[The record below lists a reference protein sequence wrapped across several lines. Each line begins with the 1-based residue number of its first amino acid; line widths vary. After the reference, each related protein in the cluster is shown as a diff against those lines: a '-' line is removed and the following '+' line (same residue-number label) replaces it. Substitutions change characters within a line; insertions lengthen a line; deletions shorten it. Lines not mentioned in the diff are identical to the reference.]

1 MKIETSAKL
10 AELASELNARPRP
23 PMKLLVSLGTC
34 GIAAGTMP
42 VLQAIHDEIAERRL
56 ENAVEV
62 CEVGCMGLCYVEPVI
77 MLLDRDSGKRLIYGD
92 VTPQQIPAILAAG
105 TEAPA
110 TGTRTL
116 DRTWYYPEIEAPASK
131 EEFQARIVLRNTGR
145 INPENID
152 EYIAEGGYAAL
163 SQVLTGMKPEDVI
176 STIIASGLR
185 GRGGGGFPTGKK
197 WQFAAA
203 QPKGEK
209 FIICNADEGD
219 PGAFMDRAVL
229 EGDPHSVLEAMA
241 IGGYAIGASTGVIYI
256 RAEYPLAVKR
266 LQIAIKQAEERGLLG
281 RNLFGSG
288 FDFDIQIKFGAGA
301 FVCGEETAL
310 IHSIEGMRGEPTVKP
325 PFPAVQGLWKKPSV
339 VNNVETYANVCA
351 IIRKGADW
359 FRTIGTEGSA
369 GTKVFALAGKISNVG
384 LVEVPMGSTLR
395 EIIFGIGG
403 GIKNGRDFKAV
414 QTGGPSGGCITK
426 TNLDLPIDYE
436 TLKGIG
442 SMMGSGGMIVMDED
456 DCMVNIAKFFLEFTL
471 DESCGKCTPCRIG
484 NRRLYEML
492 EEITDGRGT
501 PETLEKLRTLSA
513 VIKDTALCGLGQT
526 SPNPVLSTMNN
537 FADEY
542 MAHVKDGKCPAG
554 VCAKLIHYEIT
565 DKCVGCG
572 LCIRHCPVNCISG
585 ERKLRHEIDQAKC
598 IKCGACFGVCKFHA
612 VEKH

>member
-34 GIAAGTMP
+34 GIAAGTLP

-152 EYIAEGGYAAL
+152 EYIAEGGYNAL

-241 IGGYAIGASTGVIYI
+241 IEIGRAS
-256 RAEYPLAVKR
+256 RR
-266 LQIAIKQAEERGLLG
+266 ER
-281 RNLFGSG
+281 
-288 FDFDIQIKFGAGA
+288 
-301 FVCGEETAL
+301 V
-310 IHSIEGMRGEPTVKP
+310 
-325 PFPAVQGLWKKPSV
+325 
-339 VNNVETYANVCA
+339 
-351 IIRKGADW
+351 
-359 FRTIGTEGSA
+359 
-369 GTKVFALAGKISNVG
+369 
-384 LVEVPMGSTLR
+384 
-395 EIIFGIGG
+395 
-403 GIKNGRDFKAV
+403 
-414 QTGGPSGGCITK
+414 
-426 TNLDLPIDYE
+426 
-436 TLKGIG
+436 
-442 SMMGSGGMIVMDED
+442 
-456 DCMVNIAKFFLEFTL
+456 
-471 DESCGKCTPCRIG
+471 
-484 NRRLYEML
+484 
-492 EEITDGRGT
+492 
-501 PETLEKLRTLSA
+501 
-513 VIKDTALCGLGQT
+513 
-526 SPNPVLSTMNN
+526 
-537 FADEY
+537 
-542 MAHVKDGKCPAG
+542 
-554 VCAKLIHYEIT
+554 
-565 DKCVGCG
+565 
-572 LCIRHCPVNCISG
+572 
-585 ERKLRHEIDQAKC
+585 
-598 IKCGACFGVCKFHA
+598 
-612 VEKH
+612 

>member
-1 MKIETSAKL
+1 MKIETSAQL
-10 AELASELNARPRP
+10 AELASELNSRPRP

-34 GIAAGTMP
+34 GIAAGTLP
-42 VLQAIHDEIAERRL
+42 VLQAIRDEIAERRL
-56 ENAVEV
+56 DNAIEV

-116 DRTWYYPEIEAPASK
+116 ERNWYYPEIESPAAN
-131 EEFQARIVLRNTGR
+131 EPQARIVLRNTGR

-163 SQVLTGMKPEDVI
+163 AHVLTGMKPEDVI
-176 STIIASGLR
+176 STIMASGLR

-266 LQIAIKQAEERGLLG
+266 LEIAIKQAEERGLLG
-281 RNLFGSG
+281 ANLFGSG

-359 FRTIGTEGSA
+359 FRTIGTEGST
-369 GTKVFALAGKISNVG
+369 GTKVFALAGKVANVG
-384 LVEVPMGSTLR
+384 LAEVPMGSTLR
-395 EIIFGIGG
+395 DIIFGIGG
-403 GIKNGRDFKAV
+403 GIKNNREFKAV

-426 TNLDLPIDYE
+426 KNLDLPIDYE

-501 PETLEKLRTLSA
+501 PETLEKLRTLSG

-537 FADEY
+537 FEEEY
-542 MAHVKDGKCPAG
+542 MAHVKDGRCPAG

-585 ERKLRHEIDQAKC
+585 ERKLRHEIDQTKC